1 MKFQLERI
9 ALFSDAVF
17 AIAITLM
24 MIEVKPPHLEHG
36 TSFGMALIK
45 LLQLIP
51 TFIGTIL
58 SFFMIGIFWK
68 RHHQLMKYMAAYNEK
83 VIMLNITLLLT
94 IAFIPFSTAFVF
106 ENIEAHTALPLLI
119 YNLNYI
125 MASFLNFLLFK
136 YILNPA
142 NNLRVSDFDQDVRII
157 SREIVFPVFVYVLV
171 IILAFV
177 EPNFASIGYAAFA
190 LEKYWVRRTGTL
202 VKV

>member
-83 VIMLNITLLLT
+83 VIML
-94 IAFIPFSTAFVF
+94 
-106 ENIEAHTALPLLI
+106 
-119 YNLNYI
+119 
-125 MASFLNFLLFK
+125 
-136 YILNPA
+136 
-142 NNLRVSDFDQDVRII
+142 
-157 SREIVFPVFVYVLV
+157 
-171 IILAFV
+171 
-177 EPNFASIGYAAFA
+177 
-190 LEKYWVRRTGTL
+190 
-202 VKV
+202 